1 MEDADSSRAPFYS
14 DSGAIAFALLTSKS
28 DGSLT
33 VPFLRQSRQCPIPPI
48 GPFHTHPA
56 IVLLGS
62 FHEIG
67 LDMESRPPDLS
78 GIGKALE
85 VGPCQVAERLPGCAH
100 KSLRTQVV

>member
-14 DSGAIAFALLTSKS
+14 DSAAIAFALLSAKS
-28 DGSLT
+28 DGTSN
-33 VPFLRQSRQCPIPPI
+33 VSFRRSYRQWPIPAI
-48 GPFHTHPA
+48 GPVQPHAA